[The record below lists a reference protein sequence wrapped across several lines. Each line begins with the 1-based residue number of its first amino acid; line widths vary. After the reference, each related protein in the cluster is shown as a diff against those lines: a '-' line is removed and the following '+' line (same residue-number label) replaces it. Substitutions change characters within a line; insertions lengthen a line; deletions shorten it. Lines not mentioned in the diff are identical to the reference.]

1 MTKSLYEATT
11 PPLLGA
17 LLGGACVGLV
27 ESLHILGQAFGTRDY
42 SGMIQA
48 VVLYGGA
55 GLMIG
60 GILALGAVCL
70 TLLFGAPPDASRSW
84 TVSWIAVFCGGGFF
98 VARYVGARDVL
109 QGQAMSGSGEWL
121 LALFMLGFAAVYYLF
136 TRNALKKTFFSFLL
150 HPAGSLATY
159 VGLVLFTLLF
169 ALGTALNNRAR
180 ADFAPRPVAPS
191 LSDRPNLLLIVVED
205 FDLGAIPEEEL
216 ERIAPNLHRLR
227 SESHSFTEASSHAPT
242 SRESLASVLTSRV
255 PCAHGAVGPSGVLPE
270 ERDTIAEVL
279 SRHGYT
285 TGAVTTDV
293 AASPSFN
300 FGQGYDTFEFL
311 RPRWLLR
318 ASEASYRLALQQLL
332 HAWLRGR
339 PGVASSGRDH
349 YRDSEQVA
357 DAALDWFRRHGTERW
372 FLTLQFSDLSRP
384 LVEHP
389 AVARLAAESTAQAAG
404 GGGTGTPDLDALYR
418 GEIAWLDRG
427 VGRLLTYLDDHDLLD
442 ISAVV
447 LVGLQGPRYRQTGS
461 ALSEGTMR
469 VPLLLRFPDADARSG
484 RAMSD
489 HVRLMDIAPTLAELG
504 GAPEGAGWQGVPLQ
518 REYALRTPEQRVT
531 FMEGQSGG
539 VVYAGV
545 RDGPWKLLRE
555 RSAREPE
562 SLSLYLL
569 TEDPEERENLA
580 YRAPAQWKLDEKLEQ
595 LQELETELCGVTA
608 STPAARIPNDEPLSV
623 EDCEVL
629 RRLGYQEGFSDRCSG
644 AER

>member
-1 MTKSLYEATT
+1 MRKTLQDAMI

-48 VVLYGGA
+48 VVIYGGA
-55 GLMIG
+55 GLAAG
-60 GILALGAVCL
+60 AVLALGAVCL
-70 TLLFGAPPDASRSW
+70 TLLFGAAPDASRSW
-84 TVSWIAVFCGGGFF
+84 TVSWIVVFCGGGFF

-109 QGQAMSGSGEWL
+109 QGQALSGRGELL
-121 LALFMLGFAAVYYLF
+121 LAVFMLGFAAVYYLF

-150 HPAGSLATY
+150 HPLGSTATY

-180 ADFAPRPVAPS
+180 ADVAPRPVAPS
-191 LSDRPNLLLIVVED
+191 LTDRPNLLLILVED
-205 FDLGAIPEEEL
+205 FELDAIPEDEL
-216 ERIAPNLHRLR
+216 EWVAPNLHRLR
-227 SESHSFTEASSHAPT
+227 SESHSFTQATSHAPA

-255 PCAHGAVGPSGVLPE
+255 PCAHGAVGPSAVLPE
-270 ERDTIAEVL
+270 ESDTIAEVL

-300 FGQGYDTFEFL
+300 FGQGYDTFQFL

-332 HAWLRGR
+332 HSWLRGS
-339 PGVASSGRDH
+339 PETAPSGIRH
-349 YRDSEQVA
+349 YRDSGQVA

-372 FLTLQFSDLSRP
+372 FLTLQFSDPSMP

-389 AVARLAAESTAQAAG
+389 AVARLAAEPTAQAAG
-404 GGGTGTPDLDALYR
+404 GGGTGVRDLDALYR

-427 VGRLLTYLDDHDLLD
+427 LGRVLEYLDDHDLLD

-447 LVGLQGPRYRQTGS
+447 IAGLQGPRHRRTGS
-461 ALSEGTMR
+461 ALSDEKMQ
-469 VPLLLRFPDADARSG
+469 VPLLLRLPDADG
-484 RAMSD
+484 RAGRRMGD
-489 HVRLMDIAPTLAELG
+489 PVRLMDIAPTLTQLA

-518 REYALRTPEQRVT
+518 REYALRNAEQRIA
-531 FMEGQSGG
+531 FMEGRSGS
-539 VVYAGV
+539 VVYAGI
-545 RDGPWKLLRE
+545 RDGPWKLVRQ
-555 RSAREPE
+555 RSALEPE
-562 SLSLYLL
+562 SLSLYFLS
-569 TEDPEERENLA
+569 EDPEERENLA
-580 YRAPAQWKLDEKLEQ
+580 YRAPARWKLDEKLEQ
-595 LQELETELCGVTA
+595 LKAVENELCGVAATA
-608 STPAARIPNDEPLSV
+608 PIERIPTDAALSV

-644 AER
+644 AQR